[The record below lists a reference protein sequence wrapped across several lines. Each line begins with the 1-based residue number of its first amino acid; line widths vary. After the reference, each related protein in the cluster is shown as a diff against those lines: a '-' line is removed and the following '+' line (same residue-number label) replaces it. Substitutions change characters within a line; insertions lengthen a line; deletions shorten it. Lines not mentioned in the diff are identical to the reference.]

1 MSNQYLFFKILV
13 YFSPLILMCLM
24 MGNAIMSGSPI
35 VFLIYLSAVYLSG
48 AIRTIIYYLGEMT
61 SNSKEQPIDN
71 CTTIMNNYLYT
82 PIKKYNYS
90 GNLSTFLFAF
100 TIFYMFFPA
109 GSFNLISSAQ
119 LTMFIILIVY
129 FVYDLIMRGVIRSMM
144 PDCTTSINM
153 VSSVFKILFECL
165 LGGLFGFLS
174 STAIQSIGLGNYLYF
189 SSNKNNPTKKV
200 FRCGKISK

>member
-24 MGNAIMSGSPI
+24 LGNAIMSGSPI

-61 SNSKEQPIDN
+61 SNNKEQPIDN
-71 CTTIMNNYLYT
+71 CTTLMNNYLYT
-82 PIKKYNYS
+82 PIKKYKYS

-109 GSFNLISSAQ
+109 GSFNMISSAQ

-129 FVYDLIMRGVIRSMM
+129 FVYDLIMRGVIMSMM
-144 PDCTTSINM
+144 PNCNANISIL
-153 VSSVFKILFECL
+153 SSFFKILFECL

-200 FRCGKISK
+200 FRCGKITK

>member
-1 MSNQYLFFKILV
+1 
-13 YFSPLILMCLM
+13 MCLM
-24 MGNAIMSGSPI
+24 LGNAIMSGSPI
-35 VFLIYLSAVYLSG
+35 VFLIYLSSVYLSG

-61 SNSKEQPIDN
+61 NNSKEQHIDN

-109 GSFNLISSAQ
+109 GSFNLISNAQ
-119 LTMFIILIVY
+119 LTMFIILIIY

-144 PDCTTSINM
+144 PGCTTSINIT
-153 VSSVFKILFECL
+153 SSFFKILFECL